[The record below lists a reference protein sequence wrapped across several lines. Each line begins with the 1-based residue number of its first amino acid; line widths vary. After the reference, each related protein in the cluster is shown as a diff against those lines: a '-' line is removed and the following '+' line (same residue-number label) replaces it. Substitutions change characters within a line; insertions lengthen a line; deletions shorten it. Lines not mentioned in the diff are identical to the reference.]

1 MGWKIY
7 DDRVEMVRR
16 RFQYFPDLFQWRGRS
31 HRVQSV
37 RRCWTVARQGWGRR
51 IERHYFQ
58 VECTEGDFELYQDAR
73 DGNWHLRRARLVSAP
88 APVVRQPLAASR

>member
-16 RFQYFPDLFQWRGRS
+16 RFRYFPDLFRWQGRS

-37 RRCWTVARQGWGRR
+37 HRCWTVVRPGWRR
-51 IERHYFQ
+51 RTERHYFE
-58 VECTEGDFELYQDAR
+58 VECAEGDFELYQDVR
-73 DGNWHLRRARLVSAP
+73 DGTWHLRRARLVSTPVA
-88 APVVRQPLAASR
+88 VVRQPAAASR